1 MVSTLDVARLLVFVL
16 VVTAGCAGPTAAPGA
31 TTPTHGGVVD
41 GETTAGALNVTV
53 VRVVDGD
60 TVEVR
65 DSNGTTDTVR
75 LLGVDTPEVHVENEP
90 AEFEGVPDTE
100 AGMACLRDAGERASR
115 ALRERVAGQRVRLV
129 LDPEADRR
137 GGYGRLLAYV
147 ELDGTDLNR
156 WLVADGHARV
166 YDSTFGR
173 SESYYRA
180 ESGARERRAGLWH
193 CRDPDSR

>member
-1 MVSTLDVARLLVFVL
+1 MSRTPDVARLLFVVL
-16 VVTAGCAGPTAAPGA
+16 VVAAGCAGLPAGPETA
-31 TTPTHGGVVD
+31 TPTDGGVVD
-41 GETTAGALNVTV
+41 GDATPGTLNVTV

-75 LLGVDTPEVHVENEP
+75 LLGIDTPEVHVENEP
-90 AEFEGVPDTE
+90 VEFEGVPDTE
-100 AGMACLRDAGERASR
+100 AGRACLRDAGERSSA
-115 ALRERVAGQRVRLV
+115 ALRARVAGQRVRLV
-129 LDPEADRR
+129 LDADADRR

-147 ELDGTDLNR
+147 ELGGTDLNR

-173 SESYYRA
+173 TESYDRA
-180 ESGARERRAGLWH
+180 ESGARERRAGLWD
-193 CRDPDSR
+193 CRNPDR